1 LDMFQAKL
9 NHIPLILDHN
19 VVLKKLRIKRHEQR
33 DQVKRLVEM
42 AQPLLEAKAVCK
54 VCYIDAKLED
64 AVVVSGIYFRSKVLR
79 RHLDKVER
87 VFPYVVTIGDGLEK
101 RARTWEDFFGSY
113 ILDVIGNV
121 AVTKARAHLEEELR
135 NKFTLEGMA
144 TMSPGQIKDW
154 PIQEQQPLF
163 DLLGDVESSI
173 GVRLEE
179 SLFMTPAKSISGIY
193 FPTEVAFFTCQL
205 CPKEGCS
212 SRRAP
217 YDERLA
223 EEYGVRQKG

>member
-1 LDMFQAKL
+1 MVQEKL
-9 NHIPLILDHN
+9 NRIPVMLDHN
-19 VVLKKLRIKRHEQR
+19 EVLRKLGIKRDGGR

-42 AQPLLEAKAVCK
+42 AQPLLEPKAVWK
-54 VCYIDAKLED
+54 ACYIDAKLED
-64 AVVVSGIYFRSKVLR
+64 AVVVNGIYFTSKVLR
-79 RHLDKVER
+79 RHLDEVES
-87 VFPYVVTIGDGLEK
+87 VFPYVVTIGDRLEK
-101 RARTWEDFFGSY
+101 RARTWEDFLGSY

-135 NKFTLEGMA
+135 NRFTLEGMA

-154 PIQEQQPLF
+154 PIQDQQPLF
-163 DLLGDVESSI
+163 DLLGDLESSI

-193 FPTEVAFFTCQL
+193 FPTEVPFFTCQL

-223 EEYGVRQKG
+223 EEYGVREKG